1 MTETCGMCAIL
12 PPELMRYDSV
22 GLPVPSAEVK
32 LLDVLLG
39 RSWRP
44 RLLDA
49 RMYSTSM
56 GAVGLLMALVV
67 HHAVADARENTRDR
81 LSGCQGL
88 RKDGDRRECVCELTG
103 RDKSYEA
110 L

>member
-1 MTETCGMCAIL
+1 MTHQQHVKR
-12 PPELMRYDSV
+12 ELLKADGR
-22 GLPVPSAEVK
+22 PVDLAAAEVK